1 MTPDEIIAGL
11 RGVVR
16 AGGPV
21 VMAGVGSGLTAAGA
35 AAGGAHLLAAYSTA
49 VYRCRGLPS
58 VLSFLPYDDANA
70 LAFAVAGDVV
80 EQARGRPVILGVG
93 AHDPRRPL
101 ESLLDRV
108 KEIGAAGVMNEPFV
122 GMYSPEIRADLEEA
136 GLGFSRELALIERA
150 AARGLIGFG
159 WGFSPAESQALAR
172 SGARLIGAMLGPS
185 RSDGSALDAALAIA
199 NSIAEGALAAN
210 PEIMVLAHGGPLTSP
225 EVVRKF
231 LVRSRCHGYA
241 TGSSAERSPVIQSV
255 AQTIRDFAR
264 PLPEKS
270 RGTEP

>member
-1 MTPDEIIAGL
+1 MTPDEIMAGL

-16 AGGPV
+16 AGGPI

-35 AAGGAHLLAAYSTA
+35 ASGGAHLIAAYSTA

-93 AHDPRRPL
+93 AHDRRRPL
-101 ESLLDRV
+101 ESLLDKV
-108 KEIGAAGVMNEPFV
+108 EELGAAGVMNEPFV
-122 GMYSPEIRADLEEA
+122 GIYPAEIRADLEEA
-136 GLGFSRELALIERA
+136 GLGFGRELALIERA
-150 AARGLIGFG
+150 AARGLLGFG
-159 WGFSPAESQALAR
+159 WAFSPEEAEALAR
-172 SGARLIGAMLGPS
+172 SGAHVVGAMLGPS
-185 RSDGSALDAALAIA
+185 RSGAAPLDAAVLAADAIA
-199 NSIAEGALAAN
+199 GAALAAN
-210 PEIMVLAHGGPLTSP
+210 PKIIVLAHGGPLTAHN
-225 EVVRKF
+225 VVRNF
-231 LVRSRCHGYA
+231 LTRSKCHGYA
-241 TGSSAERSPVIQSV
+241 TRSSAERSPVIQSV

-270 RGTEP
+270 RGAEP

>member
-1 MTPDEIIAGL
+1 MTPDEVMAGL
-11 RGVVR
+11 WSVVR
-16 AGGPV
+16 AGGPI

-35 AAGGAHLLAAYSTA
+35 ASGGAHLIATYSTA

-108 KEIGAAGVMNEPFV
+108 EEFGAAGVMNEPFV
-122 GMYSPEIRADLEEA
+122 GIYPAEIRADLEDT
-136 GLGFSRELALIERA
+136 GLGFGRELALIERA
-150 AARGLIGFG
+150 AARGLLGFG
-159 WGFSPAESQALAR
+159 WAFSPEEAQALAR
-172 SGARLIGAMLGPS
+172 SGAHLIGAILGPS
-185 RSDGSALDAALAIA
+185 RSDASALDAAVSTA

-210 PEIMVLAHGGPLTSP
+210 PGIMVLAHGGALTSP

-231 LVRSRCHGYA
+231 LVRSRSHGYA

-264 PLPEKS
+264 PLPEKR
-270 RGTEP
+270 RGAEP